1 MSCHDNHKEVTTN
14 QKKTILAGPS
24 KIGWW
29 CRFARTTDFD
39 MRSQVS
45 GMSVREVLQEPSRT
59 ADSSDKELLSDMWK
73 ASATHIFTWWNG
85 GDYYSG
91 QPASGLLAPV
101 FSRSEGRSAKD
112 HYPFK
117 SHRLHQHMQVVN
129 SWQQIQSRKE
139 NSQLRLRKLPRRL
152 LAPKWMLGSRHCL
165 MRTWDLVL
173 QTTLTWAV
181 DWN

>member
-1 MSCHDNHKEVTTN
+1 MTTTMKLLHTRRKLYS
-14 QKKTILAGPS
+14 QDHPRLDDDAE
-24 KIGWW
+24 
-29 CRFARTTDFD
+29 FARTTDFD

-45 GMSVREVLQEPSRT
+45 GMSAREVLQEPSRT

-91 QPASGLLAPV
+91 QQASGLLAPV
-101 FSRSEGRSAKD
+101 FSRSEVRSAKD

-129 SWQQIQSRKE
+129 SKSSRGKTTAKCDWE
-139 NSQLRLRKLPRRL
+139 NFTEDYLPQNE
-152 LAPKWMLGSRHCL
+152 C
-165 MRTWDLVL
+165 
-173 QTTLTWAV
+173 
-181 DWN
+181 